1 MLVADDVGLARDLDG
16 AVGEL
21 LHLLPRQHLGED
33 VGGGLVVG
41 GHLLGVGE
49 LLLELFDLVV
59 GVVRED
65 VGELVLLEL
74 VLHLGLGAA
83 ALGAGLEQ
91 VVADAVGRYME
102 EHGLGGKNG
111 MARGG
116 YVTQPPLA
124 ALGLIVA
131 LAGAEGIH
139 GGHRHADGRYGGACA
154 TTRG

>member
-1 MLVADDVGLARDLDG
+1 MLVADDVGLAHDLDG

-91 VVADAVGRYME
+91 VVADAVGRYTE
-102 EHGLGGKNG
+102 EHELGKEDR
-111 MARGG
+111 MADAA
-116 YVTQPPLA
+116 VTQSRSASALVRIVPPKE
-124 ALGLIVA
+124 IN
-131 LAGAEGIH
+131 
-139 GGHRHADGRYGGACA
+139 A
-154 TTRG
+154 TQQKAH